1 MRAFFTKSSVLGTGI
16 RTASIVE
23 IGDLFCRFAPG
34 WHDLE
39 LMAVADELKR
49 FLSSMK
55 KVVAQARRSQLEGE
69 TVPAAERRK

>member
-1 MRAFFTKSSVLGTGI
+1 M
-16 RTASIVE
+16 E

-34 WHDLE
+34 WHELE

-55 KVVAQARRSQLEGE
+55 KVVAQRINAFHNFAATQSRSVCPEEQRAKH
-69 TVPAAERRK
+69 PFRNKN